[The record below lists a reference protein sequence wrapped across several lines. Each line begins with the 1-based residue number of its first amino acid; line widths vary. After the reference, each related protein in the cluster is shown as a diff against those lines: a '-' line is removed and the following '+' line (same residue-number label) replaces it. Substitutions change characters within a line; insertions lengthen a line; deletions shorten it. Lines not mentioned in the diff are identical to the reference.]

1 MFRLLGFL
9 VGFAATMA
17 IMLWLL
23 GVPRLDLDSGAP
35 PEADGDGEQVDEK
48 QPEMLAAAPPDTETF
63 AESQNTMETALAE
76 TTDTPD
82 LAGPGSEPK
91 ITPPHDTVHG
101 DALPDPLS
109 GRHWYVFWKPFRSEI
124 AARGF
129 IARLERVTGLDYR
142 IVKVKSG
149 VYEVSFAYG
158 SDAELDRHL
167 SQIHAATGL
176 DLHAE

>member
-9 VGFAATMA
+9 VGFAATIA

-23 GVPRLDLDSGAP
+23 GVPRLDIDTAAP
-35 PEADGDGEQVDEK
+35 PEVYGDGEKVDEE
-48 QPEMLAAAPPDTETF
+48 QPETLAAAPPNTEKF
-63 AESQNTMETALAE
+63 AELQNTTETALAE
-76 TTDTPD
+76 TTDTPVP
-82 LAGPGSEPK
+82 AGPGSEPK
-91 ITPPHDTVHG
+91 INAPQDTAHS

-109 GRHWYVFWKPFRSEI
+109 GPHWYVFWKPFRSEI

-176 DLHAE
+176 DLQAE